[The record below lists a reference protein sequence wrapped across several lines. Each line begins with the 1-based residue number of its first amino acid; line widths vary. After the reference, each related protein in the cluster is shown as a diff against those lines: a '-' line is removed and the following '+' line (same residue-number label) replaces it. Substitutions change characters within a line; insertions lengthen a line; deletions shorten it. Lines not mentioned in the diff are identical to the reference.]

1 MKANPEKPVIHNDV
15 VIVDENS
22 TCELEC
28 EVLAGLPPTNL
39 TWLISTPESSKFEV
53 IENLPAKIVKK
64 GSDCRPRVIQHVQ
77 LLVTKENSGSIYR
90 CQVEGTMSDVIKRD
104 LYDEVQVKIPD
115 PVLPSSPAYTFSCED
130 GDCLSD
136 GPIQDDFKNNA
147 NTVLTSWVPSLIFML
162 ICIFL

>member
-1 MKANPEKPVIHNDV
+1 MIHNDV

-28 EVLAGLPPTNL
+28 EVLAGLPPANL

-104 LYDEVQVKIPD
+104 LYDEVQVKIPGNFFYYKMTTA
-115 PVLPSSPAYTFSCED
+115 PFCVMLQYCTLVILVEQVFIRAY
-130 GDCLSD
+130 
-136 GPIQDDFKNNA
+136 
-147 NTVLTSWVPSLIFML
+147 
-162 ICIFL
+162 